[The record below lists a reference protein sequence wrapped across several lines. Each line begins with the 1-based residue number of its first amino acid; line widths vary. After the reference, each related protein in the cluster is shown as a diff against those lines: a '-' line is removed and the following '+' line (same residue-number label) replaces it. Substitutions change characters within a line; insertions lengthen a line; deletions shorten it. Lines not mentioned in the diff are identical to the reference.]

1 LALENGTII
10 ASNLTT
16 PYLLYQNEHP
26 FFREFNDRMWTES
39 NFSNRDWT
47 ETNYMDP
54 EQVQIMQANEYS
66 DDIWDI
72 TDDNRETLES

>member
-1 LALENGTII
+1 
-10 ASNLTT
+10 
-16 PYLLYQNEHP
+16 
-26 FFREFNDRMWTES
+26 MWSES

-54 EQVQIMQANEYS
+54 EQVQLMQANEYS
-66 DDIWDI
+66 DDSWDI